1 MANWYGY
8 ARSNYVKVKN
18 VAEAISDL
26 ECFDIEVDVHPT
38 LENYIALF
46 GSSDNGGFQFTA
58 CTYEDEDA
66 EESGLEALEIELDIA
81 EWCKNNLCEGQV
93 LVLVEVGAEKL
104 RYLTGWSSAYTWDG
118 RHLTVSLDSTLRKLI
133 AEQWGFDPETIAPPT
148 YTETSEGVKPLKAE

>member
-1 MANWYGY
+1 M
-8 ARSNYVKVKN
+8 
-18 VAEAISDL
+18 
-26 ECFDIEVDVHPT
+26 
-38 LENYIALF
+38 
-46 GSSDNGGFQFTA
+46 
-58 CTYEDEDA
+58 
-66 EESGLEALEIELDIA
+66 EALEIELDIA